1 MGHKAAGAPH
11 PPASSGGAR
20 TGPGQSRPAPF
31 NLFVIL
37 RNPKMAVRGR
47 AMHSRVFLFDSNLG
61 LKSLK
66 TRRFHRKVRLRRFL
80 EVVATGWARCSGHE
94 QSRPPW
100 GLSRNQAFSHPTG
113 PPLSQLLGPSA
124 ALSHKEIGAQET
136 GTLSPLSPSCLSSV
150 PRCPPA
156 VSLLSALKDGERP
169 SAFTSSS
176 VRSLGSGCGKAVLG
190 WEGAQ
195 PCCQKSSES
204 EVPAPQ
210 PEGHQ
215 GLSGKGAS
223 P

>member
-1 MGHKAAGAPH
+1 MWE
-11 PPASSGGAR
+11 
-20 TGPGQSRPAPF
+20 PGQDQGSPDLPPF

-66 TRRFHRKVRLRRFL
+66 TRRFHRKVRLMRFL

-94 QSRPPW
+94 RSRPPW
-100 GLSRNQAFSHPTG
+100 GLSQNQASSHPTG
-113 PPLSQLLGPSA
+113 PPLSHLLGPSA

-156 VSLLSALKDGERP
+156 VSLLSALRMERDPQP
-169 SAFTSSS
+169 SLPALSDPWAQGVARPCWGGKEPSPA
-176 VRSLGSGCGKAVLG
+176 VRSHRNR
-190 WEGAQ
+190 
-195 PCCQKSSES
+195 KSLHHSQR
-204 EVPAPQ
+204 ATR
-210 PEGHQ
+210 G
-215 GLSGKGAS
+215 
-223 P
+223 